1 MSGCNPVALQ
11 LCDRVFSLGLHERIP
26 LAEGTG
32 DWYRREGDVVW
43 DVHSEV
49 YIETTERTCV
59 YKTEEK
65 TPTSK
70 EEPCLSFSGPVAIT
84 VYPLGDI
91 SRCGFVCNNCI
102 SSPITVY

>member
-1 MSGCNPVALQ
+1 M
-11 LCDRVFSLGLHERIP
+11 VFSFGLHERTSP
-26 LAEGTG
+26 DAGAG
-32 DWYRREGDVVW
+32 GWYRREEDVVW

-70 EEPCLSFSGPVAIT
+70 
-84 VYPLGDI
+84 
-91 SRCGFVCNNCI
+91 
-102 SSPITVY
+102 

>member
-1 MSGCNPVALQ
+1 MSVVVCDYVMIFSFG
-11 LCDRVFSLGLHERIP
+11 LCERTSP
-26 LAEGTG
+26 GTG

-70 EEPCLSFSGPVAIT
+70 KTLFPFPTSQNCLCLLFG
-84 VYPLGDI
+84 
-91 SRCGFVCNNCI
+91 
-102 SSPITVY
+102 

>member
-1 MSGCNPVALQ
+1 MI
-11 LCDRVFSLGLHERIP
+11 FSHGLHERTSP
-26 LAEGTG
+26 AAGAG

-65 TPTSK
+65 SPTSK
-70 EEPCLSFSGPVAIT
+70 GLVSLSHIPRVSLSFLLVIALDDFFFS
-84 VYPLGDI
+84 
-91 SRCGFVCNNCI
+91 F
-102 SSPITVY
+102 

>member
-1 MSGCNPVALQ
+1 MTVI
-11 LCDRVFSLGLHERIP
+11 FSCGLHERTSP
-26 LAEGTG
+26 ATGAG

-70 EEPCLSFSGPVAIT
+70 EESCF
-84 VYPLGDI
+84 PLPHPMI
-91 SRCGFVCNNCI
+91 VIVFW
-102 SSPITVY
+102 